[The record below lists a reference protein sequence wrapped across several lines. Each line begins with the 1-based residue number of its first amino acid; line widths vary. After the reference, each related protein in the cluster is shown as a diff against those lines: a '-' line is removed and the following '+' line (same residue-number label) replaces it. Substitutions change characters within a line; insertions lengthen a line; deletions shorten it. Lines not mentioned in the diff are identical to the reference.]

1 MAKKFFNIFF
11 AFLLIFSAFSIQ
23 LPAYAKTG
31 GLPVKKLDVNRPE
44 IKPGRTLSERDGKRY
59 DPDEKVR
66 VVVELKED
74 PAIVDLAKKNV
85 KFSELTAA
93 TRKNAEKKILEE
105 QNRVKEQIKDKKIA
119 VKFLHEFTTIYNG
132 FSAEVKYKDI
142 EKIEK
147 IKQVKNVFIS
157 NKYERPK
164 EKPEMKYSKE
174 LVEAQKAW
182 QATGFKGEGMVVGI
196 VDSGIDYTHKDM
208 KLTDPSKAKL
218 SKEKVE
224 KLVKDNGLP
233 GKFYTDKV
241 PYGYNY
247 MDQSDEI
254 RDLGSAASMHG
265 MHVAGIVGANGDEAN
280 GGILG
285 VAPEAQLLALKV
297 FGNDPDAGYTY
308 GDVYVKAM
316 DDAIKLG
323 ADVLNLSL
331 GSPAG
336 FVSPD
341 DPEQQA
347 VKRAVDSGV
356 LVSISAG
363 NSNYFGDGYFYP
375 LSSNPDYGVVGSPGV
390 SVESLQVAS
399 FENSFIDL
407 DAFEYDIDG
416 TKKTVGYMSASSA
429 HPKDYYEKTFE
440 LVHVGLGRPND
451 FEGKDVKGKFAL
463 IQRGEISFVE
473 KTLNAQDAGAKGAI
487 IYNNADGYVNMA
499 TDPAI
504 VIPQLFI
511 SKQDGVDLV
520 EALNAGK
527 TVQITFGDGKVT
539 IANPEAGKMSAFSSW
554 GLTPNLDFK
563 PEITA
568 PGGNIL
574 STLNDNQY
582 GVMSGTSMA
591 APHVA
596 GGAALVLERVDKE
609 FKLTLADRV
618 HMAKKLLMNTAQPV
632 KDGENTYESPR
643 RQGAGLM
650 QINAA
655 LSTPVV
661 VTEKNTGEAKV
672 ALKEVTENTVTF
684 RLTATNFSD
693 ENVSYQVKGTVQT
706 DAPADGGGIY
716 VVAPDQLGSLDLAE
730 YGATVKVNGQEE
742 ASINVPAHGSVDFT
756 VTVDVSAVDEDLKA
770 VFPNGYWLEGFILL
784 TDPSDT
790 NPALSV
796 PYAGFKGKWDQAPIV
811 DAPVWDLE
819 TYYGF
824 TGVLTPT
831 EDGDYSYLGYD
842 LALKTYNPEKIAI
855 SPNDGA
861 YNKAVPV
868 LSLLRNAKSLQVNV
882 LDEDGKLLRVLATE
896 YNLPKSY
903 DATAPYYLSDLWGW
917 DGLVNGK
924 PVPDG
929 QYYLEI
935 VTVIDYPGAR
945 PQSLKLPVKVDS
957 KAPEIQATFDTE
969 TGKIAA
975 EFSDD
980 KGVQYWEVLVDGQSV
995 FGPISPAVKEVQLEK
1010 IVNEKQRL
1018 EVAVYDDAGNQ
1029 AKTVLQEGKDIAGPE
1044 ISGVSPEKL
1053 AVLNTSQV
1061 EVSGLVSDPSGVEAV
1076 YINGEPAELEYN
1088 NFLGSYVFYK
1098 ELELDDDYHEI
1109 KIKAVDKLGN
1119 ESQIVR
1125 NFIVDTTGPEFDL
1138 TQVPKTVSPETVT
1151 AKVTVGV
1158 KDNFDSLRVYLND
1171 SEIFH
1176 KDLSAPYGKKEFSQT
1191 LELTLDLP
1199 DDENTFTL
1207 KAVDVAGNETVQS
1220 FTIAKK
1226 EDGDDNGG
1234 GDDGGNNGGDNGGG
1248 DNGGGDNGGD
1258 NGGDDG
1264 GNNGGD
1270 NDGNNGGNNGGNN
1283 SGGND
1288 TGNGNDSGG
1297 NNQAGG
1303 NDSTGGTDTGTNGSS
1318 GSLPDTATNHGN
1330 LLAAGLLTILT
1341 ASVLAVYTR
1350 FRNRKKITE

>member
-1 MAKKFFNIFF
+1 MAKKVFNILF
-11 AFLLIFSAFSIQ
+11 AFLLIFSAFSIH

-31 GLPVKKLDVNRPE
+31 DLPVKKVDGKRPE
-44 IKPGRTLSERDGKRY
+44 IKHGWKLSKPEDQRH
-59 DPDEKVR
+59 DPNEKVR
-66 VVVELKED
+66 IVVELKED
-74 PAIVDLAKKNV
+74 PAIVSLAKKNV
-85 KFSELTAA
+85 KYSEISASS
-93 TRKNAEKKILEE
+93 RKSLEQKILNE
-105 QNRVKEQIKDKKIA
+105 QNQVKKQIRDKNIA
-119 VKFLHEFTTIYNG
+119 VKFLHEFTTVYNG

-142 EKIEK
+142 AQIEK

-174 LVEAQKAW
+174 LVQAQKAW

-280 GGILG
+280 GGIQG
-285 VAPEAQLLALKV
+285 IAPEAQLLALKV

-375 LSSNPDYGVVGSPGV
+375 LVSNPDYGLVGSPGV
-390 SVESLQVAS
+390 AYESLQVAS
-399 FENSFIDL
+399 IENSFIDL
-407 DAFEYDIDG
+407 DAFKYDIDG
-416 TKKTVGYMSASSA
+416 TKGTVGYKSASSA
-429 HPKDYYEKTFE
+429 HPKDYYQKTFE
-440 LVHVGLGRPND
+440 LVHVGLGYPED
-451 FEGKDVKGKFAL
+451 FNGKDVKGKFAL
-463 IQRGEISFVE
+463 IQRGEIPFAE
-473 KTLNAQDAGAKGAI
+473 KALNAQMAGAKGAI
-487 IYNNADGYVNMA
+487 IYNDKQHQDGYVDMA
-499 TDPAI
+499 TDPRI
-504 VIPQLFI
+504 TIPQLFI
-511 SKQDGVDLV
+511 TNADGEKLAS
-520 EALNAGK
+520 ALDSGK
-527 TVQITFGDGKVT
+527 KVQITFGDDKVT

-582 GVMSGTSMA
+582 GIMSGTSMA

-596 GGAALVLERVDKE
+596 GGAALVLGRVDKE

-618 HMAKKLLMNTAQPV
+618 HMAKNLLMNTAKPV

-706 DAPADGGGIY
+706 DAPADVRGIY
-716 VVAPDQLGSLDLAE
+716 VVAPDQLESLDLAE

-742 ASINVPAHGSVDFT
+742 ASINVPAHGSVDLT
-756 VTVDVSAVDEDLKA
+756 VTVDVSKVDGDLNKS
-770 VFPNGYWLEGFILL
+770 FPNGYWLEGFILL

-790 NPALSV
+790 NPSLSV

-819 TYYGF
+819 SYYGF

-842 LALKTYNPEKIAI
+842 LASEKYNPEKIAI
-855 SPNDGA
+855 SPNVGA

-882 LDEDGKLLRVLATE
+882 LDKDGKLLRVLATE

-903 DATAPYYLSDLWGW
+903 DTDAPYYLSDLWGW

-957 KAPEIQATFDTE
+957 KAPQIQATFDTE
-969 TGKIAA
+969 TGKISAV
-975 EFSDD
+975 FSDD
-980 KGVQYWEVLVDGQSV
+980 KGVKYWEVLVDGESV
-995 FGPISPAVKEVQLEK
+995 LGPIPPTVKEVQLEK

-1029 AKTVLQEGKDIAGPE
+1029 AKTVLQEGKDITGPE
-1044 ISGVSPEKL
+1044 IFGVSPEKL
-1053 AVLNTSQV
+1053 AVFNSSPV
-1061 EVSGLVSDPSGVEAV
+1061 EVSGFVSDPSGVQAV
-1076 YINGEPAELEYN
+1076 YVNGEPAELAYN
-1088 NFLGSYVFYK
+1088 NLLGSYVFNK
-1098 ELELDDDYHEI
+1098 DLELDDDYHEI

-1125 NFIVDTTGPEFDL
+1125 NIIVDTTGPEFDL
-1138 TQVPKTVSPETVT
+1138 TQVPKTVSPETVK

-1176 KDLSAPYGKKEFSQT
+1176 KELGTPYGKSEFSQT
-1191 LELTLDLP
+1191 LELLLDLP

-1220 FTIAKK
+1220 FTISKK
-1226 EDGDDNGG
+1226 ES
-1234 GDDGGNNGGDNGGG
+1234 GGDNGGG
-1248 DNGGGDNGGD
+1248 DNGGGDNGGGD
-1258 NGGDDG
+1258 NGGNNGGDNG

-1297 NNQAGG
+1297 NNQTGG